1 MKKVFLLFLMI
12 FAVTGFVACNN
23 SGSEVEV
30 NYDEQIA
37 FPTNL
42 SINGKILSWDA
53 VTDAKGYEIY
63 VDGEKVDTVK
73 TNSYDFSGLEGS
85 RIIFTVVTEAPRGMV
100 NSEHSVTIA
109 YVEDVAGEVAAMN
122 LVIQE
127 SGMPIGEDFAE
138 ALVYKG
144 MLASEFEDMVDAM
157 ETFVNATETIDS
169 ADEAYD
175 VIDAMMESV
184 ENPEAIIYALIKT
197 MLPEVIDQQ
206 ISDLEDQNDYY
217 QDMKDSGYFYYQ
229 DYIDENNQEIA
240 MLEEM
245 QSMMADSEDEI
256 VKTVLF
262 VIEYIMSI
270 EEMISED
277 LITGITNLSEL
288 DRIDDLNV
296 TEVVL
301 VKEEIVNILN
311 ETMPKQSEI
320 VLALN
325 TVYSMTSIVE
335 EMEDVQFGE
344 LVYPE
349 KAAAQM
355 LMTFEAFIK
364 YLDNFDQAFFT
375 ELKSIGTS
383 DVSDERMQA
392 ELIILQMDYLDNYL
406 EENETLLDEIENIYT
421 DEEKELMFNDSIAMA
436 EDALEAEGSPITDLS
451 FLTFEKVMALQVI
464 FDDAFN
470 ELLDAFVE
478 SEGAIA
484 LLAVEYNEY
493 QDEFWDTYYMD
504 QDWDEYDLNSE
515 IYQTKLIDQVFYL
528 LNSVISERTQAE
540 FEEVRGMLIEMLKV
554 VIPTA
559 VGDMASTDTQ
569 ELITAIETFFNN
581 TTEEQYEIIQSV
593 AAFMDEEDILL
604 EYANALE
611 TKYSSNITLY
621 ASEDSEYFRMAY
633 IIGAYDD
640 YMTSA
645 NRNNIDGIID
655 EVVVLLG
662 EDIFADLEVDTYP
675 TIISDFLD
683 YVDTISG
690 EVAGFDFE
698 DLTSAQKTRLDE
710 IQEEIQDIMWQIN

>member
-1 MKKVFLLFLMI
+1 MKKIFLLLLMI

-23 SGSEVEV
+23 SGSEVEI

-42 SINGKILSWDA
+42 SINGKVLSWDA

-73 TNSYDFSGLEGS
+73 TNSYDFSGLEGD
-85 RIIFTVVTEAPRGMV
+85 RIIFTVVTQAPRGMV

-127 SGMPIGEDFAE
+127 SGMPLGEDFAE

-144 MLASEFEDMVDAM
+144 MLSTEFEDMIDAM
-157 ETFVNATETIDS
+157 ETFVNATETINS
-169 ADEAYD
+169 ADGAYAA
-175 VIDAMMESV
+175 IDAMMESV

-197 MLPEVIDQQ
+197 MLPQVIDQQ
-206 ISDLEDQNDYY
+206 ITDLEDQNEYY
-217 QDMKDSGYFYYQ
+217 EEMIDFGYFYYQ

-277 LITGITNLSEL
+277 LMTRITNLSEL
-288 DRIDDLNV
+288 DKIEDLNV
-296 TEVVL
+296 SEVVL

-349 KAAAQM
+349 KAAATM
-355 LMTFEAFIK
+355 FMTFEAFIK
-364 YLDNFDQAFFT
+364 YLDNFDEAFFT

-470 ELLDAFVE
+470 EVLDAFVE

-484 LLAVEYNEY
+484 LLAVEYSEY
-493 QDEFWDTYYMD
+493 QDEFWDTYYKD
-504 QDWDEYDLNSE
+504 QDWDEYDLYSE
-515 IYQTKLIDQVFYL
+515 IYQTKMIDQVFYL
-528 LNSVISERTQAE
+528 LNSVISERSQAE

-554 VIPTA
+554 ALPTA
-559 VGDMASTDTQ
+559 LGDMSSTETQ
-569 ELITAIETFFNN
+569 ELITAVETFFNN

-604 EYANALE
+604 DYANALE
-611 TKYSSNITLY
+611 TKYSSNLTLY
-621 ASEDSEYFRMAY
+621 SSEDSDYFRMAY

-655 EVVVLLG
+655 EVVILL
-662 EDIFADLEVDTYP
+662 ELDLFADLEIDTYP
-675 TIISDFLD
+675 TIVSDLLD

-690 EVAGFDFE
+690 EVAGFDFA
-698 DLTSAQKTRLDE
+698 DLTSTQKTRLDE
-710 IQEEIQDIMWQIN
+710 IQEDIQDIMWQIN